1 MTETKTTFELSY
13 AQGVADRIVDE
24 LSKADA
30 IERALVVG
38 SIRRRVPHVHD
49 VDIVVIPTFD
59 AGGLF
64 GDIRVSRI
72 DPWVRKFEAESRVTD
87 VSIGPKKVRFVSK
100 KTGVPIELYIADE
113 RTWWTLV
120 VIRTGS
126 ANHNIHLAISA
137 RERGMVLHA
146 DGRGIEDF
154 ESQRHVPDSE
164 ERVFELCGVSWKEPQ
179 ERR

>member
-1 MTETKTTFELSY
+1 MADDKPTFELAY

-24 LSKADA
+24 LFKADA

-49 VDIVVIPTFD
+49 VDIVVIPKFD
-59 AGGLF
+59 TGGLF

-72 DPWVRKFEAESRVTD
+72 DPWVRRFEAESRVTD

-120 VIRTGS
+120 FIRTGS
-126 ANHNIHLAISA
+126 ANHNIMMCSA
-137 RERGMVLHA
+137 AQRMGYTLHA
-146 DGRGIEDF
+146 DGRGIEDV
-154 ESQRHVPDSE
+154 EYQRHVPDSE
-164 ERVFELCGVSWKEPQ
+164 ERVFELCGVTYVEP
-179 ERR
+179 EGRR